1 MSSVRRSLAQN
12 LTRTFVVTQ
21 NKKTDKNG
29 AYFFPDT
36 AVDVWYAANA
46 AKITKIGNVYI
57 IPSSATADAFVSV
70 VNGDDSNT
78 RLGGSGGDDVVT
90 TIDERKSLK
99 DFGTEVVIGNLAEP
113 RLLVLRRIQQYASS
127 TNGGRSGDPSLTG
140 YVVTENNTEELA
152 SNNWGR
158 FTVRVARV

>member
-1 MSSVRRSLAQN
+1 MSSVRRGIIQN

-21 NKKTDKNG
+21 NDNTDNNG
-29 AYFFPDT
+29 AYFFADD

-57 IPSSATADAFVSV
+57 IPSTASGSTFVSV
-70 VNGDDSNT
+70 VNGDDGNT
-78 RLGGSGGDDVVT
+78 RLGGNGTGDIG
-90 TIDERKSLK
+90 TISDRKSLK

-113 RLLVLRRIQQYASS
+113 RLLVLRRVQEYASS

-152 SNNWGR
+152 SNNAGR
-158 FTVRVARV
+158 FTVRVARI